1 MLCLKS
7 SNLEERFIILSYISI
22 ILLAI
27 ALSIDACVVSFSYG
41 ITFTQKRLK
50 NALSLAICTGLFQ
63 GIMPTIGYYLT
74 GFVKS
79 FIEPYAGLI
88 VFLIFT
94 YLGVKIIIEA
104 FDKEKEQQLCI
115 DFKCLILVGIA
126 TSIDAF
132 SAGITLSL
140 FGNHILKPALLI
152 AFVTFANSILGFA
165 LGGKLKHLPTKGLEV
180 FAGLLLIALGVKALV

>member
-1 MLCLKS
+1 
-7 SNLEERFIILSYISI
+7 
-22 ILLAI
+22 
-27 ALSIDACVVSFSYG
+27 
-41 ITFTQKRLK
+41 
-50 NALSLAICTGLFQ
+50 
-63 GIMPTIGYYLT
+63 MPTIGYYLT

-104 FDKEKEQQLCI
+104 FDKEREQQLCI
-115 DFKCLILVGIA
+115 DLKCLILVGIA